1 MLRLRWCHLSSFAT
15 TTLLGLAL
23 LVGGAGSGGCASDA
37 SVIQQAETT
46 HKSLEP
52 AIIRDPE
59 LANYLQ
65 SVGERI
71 IAAAKEAD
79 KEHVGPKTHFDKSQ
93 NDDWMYSAT
102 KMQFHLVNSKTLN
115 AFTTGGEHMYI
126 YNQLFQECKSEDE
139 LAAVIAHEY
148 AHVYCRHVAKGMNRQ
163 IPLLVGGALAGGAA
177 GYALGG
183 KDNKTAAA
191 AAGAGVGAAGGQF
204 LNMGFTRGDEAE
216 ADQYGFWFY
225 THAGWDPNH
234 FADFFQHMIDKG
246 YDKTPGIL
254 SDHPTLASRVEVAK
268 QRVKELPHDASEW
281 RRRPIADASEFRQ
294 LQQRAARLAKSL
306 PDDKSLQNSQ
316 ELLQA
321 LPRSCVAPV
330 DPPDANEAREKL
342 AAQAKHAKQQQK

>member
-1 MLRLRWCHLSSFAT
+1 MRMRWCHFSSFAT
-15 TTLLGLAL
+15 TILLGVSL
-23 LVGGAGSGGCASDA
+23 LGAGSGGCASDA

-46 HKSLEP
+46 HKSLQP

-71 IAAAKEAD
+71 IAAAKLAD
-79 KEHVGPKTHFDKSQ
+79 EQHVGPKTHFDKGQ

-126 YNQLFQECKSEDE
+126 YNQLFQECKTEDE
-139 LAAVIAHEY
+139 LAAVMSHEY

-183 KDNKTAAA
+183 KDNKGAAA

-204 LNMGFTRGDEAE
+204 LNMGFTRGDEEE
-216 ADQYGFWFY
+216 ADKYGYWFY

-234 FADFFQHMIDKG
+234 FGDFFQHMIDKG
-246 YDKTPGIL
+246 YDKTPAML
-254 SDHPTLASRVEVAK
+254 SDHPTLASRVEKAK
-268 QRVKELPHDASEW
+268 QWTKDLPRNADDW
-281 RRRPIADASEFRQ
+281 RRSPIANASRFHQ
-294 LQQRAARLAKSL
+294 LQQRAARFAKSL
-306 PDDKSLQNSQ
+306 PDDKSLESSQ

-321 LPRSCVAPV
+321 LPRSCVAPQ
-330 DPPDANEAREKL
+330 DPPDADEARERL
-342 AAQAKHAKQQQK
+342 AEKAQRAKKQ

>member
-1 MLRLRWCHLSSFAT
+1 LFIS
-15 TTLLGLAL
+15 LAL
-23 LVGGAGSGGCASDA
+23 LCFGAGAGGCASDA
-37 SVIQQAETT
+37 SVIQQAQTM

-71 IAAAKEAD
+71 IEAAKEAD
-79 KEHVGPKTHFDKSQ
+79 EDKVGPKSHFDKE
-93 NDDWMYSAT
+93 DDQWMYS
-102 KMQFHLVNSKTLN
+102 KNMKFYLVNSKTLN
-115 AFTTGGEHMYI
+115 AFTTGGESMYI
-126 YNQLFQECKSEDE
+126 YNQLFQECKTEDE
-139 LAAVIAHEY
+139 MAAVMSHEY

-183 KDNKTAAA
+183 KDNKTEAA
-191 AAGAGVGAAGGQF
+191 AAGAGLGAVAGQF
-204 LNMGFTRGDEAE
+204 ANMGFTRGDEAE
-216 ADQYGFWFY
+216 ADKYGFWFY

-234 FADFFQHMIDKG
+234 FGDFFQHMIDKG
-246 YDKTPGIL
+246 YDKTPGVL

-268 QRVKELPHDASEW
+268 KNAKDLPRNADQW
-281 RRRPIADASEFRQ
+281 RSRPVADASRFRQ
-294 LQQRAARLAKSL
+294 LQQRAARLAKTL

-330 DPPDANEAREKL
+330 DPPDAEQARNDL
-342 AAQAKHAKQQQK
+342 AKKAEHAKKTKQQ